1 MAREGERNSD
11 GLVRCVAI
19 SVNMS
24 GNTLPKFVPPMIAES
39 AKAPFDSPD
48 WIFEIKLDGYRA
60 ITVFDAAGKP
70 QLWSRNGL
78 ALEAKFPAIANAV
91 SKLKLRSTVLDGEV
105 VAVDENGIPRFQL
118 LQRFQKQPTAP
129 TIYYVFDVLWHKGD
143 DLTGR
148 PILERRSV
156 LERILKPAA
165 GIQLGSYVETEGKA
179 LFQLTKEKG
188 MEGIIAK
195 RKDSIYRPGKR
206 TSDWLKIKARLQQE
220 FVVGGFTA
228 PKGSRKYLGAVVL
241 GAYTKGKLRHYGY
254 AGSGFSEKGLK
265 DAVERMKPLFI
276 DKCPFV
282 NPPNIKERI
291 QWVRPKLVCEVEY
304 AELTADDQLRQTT
317 FLGWRDDKKP
327 TKVVLEHH

>member
-1 MAREGERNSD
+1 M
-11 GLVRCVAI
+11 
-19 SVNMS
+19 M
-24 GNTLPKFVPPMIAES
+24 AES
-39 AKAPFDSPD
+39 AKTPFDSPE

-70 QLWSRNGL
+70 HLWSRNGL
-78 ALEAKFPAIANAV
+78 PLEAKFPAVAKAV
-91 SKLKLRSTVLDGEV
+91 SKLRLRSTVLDGEV

-129 TIYYVFDVLWHKGD
+129 TLYYVFDVLWHDGH
-143 DLTGR
+143 DLTGK
-148 PILERRSV
+148 PLLERKAV
-156 LERILKPAA
+156 LARILKPKA
-165 GIQLGSYVETEGKA
+165 GIQPGSYIEAEGKA
-179 LFQLTKEKG
+179 LFDVTKGKG

-228 PKGSRKYLGAVVL
+228 PKGSRKYLGAIVL
-241 GAYTKGKLRHYGY
+241 GAFTKGKLRHYGY

-265 DAVERMKPLFI
+265 DAVEKMKPLFTE
-276 DKCPFV
+276 KCPFA
-282 NPPNIKERI
+282 NPPNLKETI

-317 FLGWRDDKKP
+317 FLGWRDDKKA
-327 TKVVLEHH
+327 KEVVLENTETA

>member
-1 MAREGERNSD
+1 MTKKTVPD
-11 GLVRCVAI
+11 
-19 SVNMS
+19 
-24 GNTLPKFVPPMIAES
+24 FVPPMMAES

-60 ITVFDAAGKP
+60 MTVFDPAGKP
-70 QLWSRNGL
+70 QLWSRNSLPL
-78 ALEAKFPAIANAV
+78 AAKFPAIAKAV
-91 SKLKLRSTVLDGEV
+91 SKLKLRSTILDGEV

-129 TIYYVFDVLWHKGD
+129 TIYYVFDILCHDGE
-143 DLTGR
+143 DLTGKS
-148 PILERRSV
+148 ILERRSV
-156 LERILKPAA
+156 LERVLKPAP
-165 GIQLGSYVETEGKA
+165 GIQLGQYVEAEGKA
-179 LFQLTKEKG
+179 LFALTKEKG

-195 RKDSIYRPGKR
+195 RKDSFYRPGKR

-228 PKGSRKYLGAVVL
+228 PKGSRKHLGAVVI
-241 GAYTKGKLRHYGY
+241 GAYTKGKLTHYGY

-265 DAVERMKPLFI
+265 DAVERMQPLLI

-282 NPPNIKERI
+282 NPPNIKEKI
-291 QWVRPKLVCEVEY
+291 QWVKPKLVCEVEY
-304 AELTADDQLRQTT
+304 AELTADEQLRQTT

-327 TKVVLEHH
+327 REVVLELR